1 MHHII
6 QYTGIGQMIPLR
18 NFIKI
23 YGNILIPRAVLEVSK
38 WFKYSK
44 NIPNLNLR
52 GESCD

>member
-1 MHHII
+1 
-6 QYTGIGQMIPLR
+6 MIPPR
-18 NFIKI
+18 NIIKI
-23 YGNILIPRAVLEVSK
+23 YGTHLIPRAVSELSK

>member
-1 MHHII
+1 MHHIMCL
-6 QYTGIGQMIPLR
+6 TGILQMIPLG
-18 NFIKI
+18 NIIKI
-23 YGNILIPRAVLEVSK
+23 YGKLLIPKAVSDLSK